1 VAVIGAERPENAE
14 GQNMKQRILII
25 GSGFAGMWSAVSAA
39 RLAHL
44 QGNDS
49 LEIAVLAP
57 QPELRVR
64 PRFYEANVST
74 LTADLQPL
82 FAELNIRF
90 IAGHAERID
99 ATENSVWYKTPDS
112 QSTFMTYDRLIIASG
127 SHLHHF
133 GIKGIAEHGF
143 DVDQMDSAQ
152 RLEDHLHALANQP
165 ESPARNTVV
174 VCGGGFTG
182 IELATELP
190 SRLKAL
196 FGENTQT
203 RIVVVE
209 RGSEIGGRWSEALR
223 DVIRN
228 ASDELGIEWRLN
240 AGVEVVDASGV
251 TLQDGSRIDAATV
264 VWTAGVKASPLGE
277 NLTADRDALGRFVV
291 NEELQIPTYSN
302 IFATG
307 DMAHAKSDDIGN
319 TALMTCQHA
328 IQLGKFAGHNAA
340 ASLLGVEGLPYRQV
354 NYVTCLDLGAWGAVY
369 TEGWDQQ
376 LKLVREDAKKLKIAI
391 TNELIYPPKADR
403 DVAFAAADPLAK
415 FV

>member
-1 VAVIGAERPENAE
+1 
-14 GQNMKQRILII
+14 MKQRILII
-25 GSGFAGMWSAVSAA
+25 GSGFAGMWAAVSAA
-39 RLAHL
+39 RVAHL
-44 QGNDS
+44 QGNTD

-90 IAGHAERID
+90 IAGHAERVES
-99 ATENSVWYKTPDS
+99 AESGVWYKTPEGD
-112 QSTFMTYDRLIIASG
+112 STFIPYDKLIIASG
-127 SHLHHF
+127 SRLHHF

-143 DVDQMDSAQ
+143 DIDQLDTAQ
-152 RLEDHLHALANQP
+152 RLEDHLNALANQP
-165 ESPARNTVV
+165 ESAARNTVV

-190 SRLKAL
+190 SRLKSL
-196 FGENTQT
+196 LGSNTNT
-203 RIVVVE
+203 KVVVVE
-209 RGSEIGGRWSEALR
+209 RGAQIGGRYSEALR
-223 DVIRN
+223 SIIRD

-240 AGVEVVDASGV
+240 AAVEMVDAQGV

-264 VWTAGVKASPLGE
+264 VWTAGVQASAFGE
-277 NLTADRDALGRFVV
+277 NLTADRDNLGRFVV
-291 NEELQIPTYSN
+291 TEELQIPGYNN
-302 IFATG
+302 IYATG
-307 DMAHAKSDDIGN
+307 DMAHAKTDNFGN

-340 ASLLGVEGLPYRQV
+340 ASLLGVEGLPYRQEV
-354 NYVTCLDLGAWGAVY
+354 YVTCLDLGAWGAVY
-369 TEGWDQQ
+369 TEGWDQEV
-376 LKLVREDAKKLKIAI
+376 KMVREEAKKLKIAI
-391 TNELIYPPKADR
+391 TNELIYPPKANR
-403 DVAFAAADPLAK
+403 DEAFAAADPLAK

>member
-1 VAVIGAERPENAE
+1 
-14 GQNMKQRILII
+14 MKQRILII
-25 GSGFAGMWSAVSAA
+25 GSGFAGMWAAVSAA

-44 QGNDS
+44 QGSNE

-64 PRFYEANVST
+64 PRFYEANVAS

-82 FAELNIRF
+82 FAELDVHF
-90 IAGHAERID
+90 IAGHAQRIE
-99 ATENSVWYKTPDS
+99 AAEGGVWYKTPEGEE
-112 QSTFMTYDRLIIASG
+112 TFLTYERLVIASG

-143 DVDQMDSAQ
+143 DIDQLETAQ
-152 RLEDHLHALANQP
+152 RLEEHLNNLVNLP
-165 ESPARNTVV
+165 ESKARNTVV

-190 SRLKAL
+190 ARLKAL
-196 FGENTQT
+196 LGDDAQT
-203 RIVVVE
+203 KVVVVE
-209 RGSEIGGRWSEALR
+209 RGPTIGGRYSEELREEIRKASEALG
-223 DVIRN
+223 V
-228 ASDELGIEWRLN
+228 EWHLN
-240 AGVEVVDASGV
+240 AAVEMVDASGV
-251 TLQDGSRIDAATV
+251 TLQDGTHIEAATV
-264 VWTAGVKASPLGE
+264 VWTAGVKASPFGE
-277 NLTADRDALGRFVV
+277 NLTADRDTLGRFIVTP
-291 NEELQIPTYSN
+291 ELQIPGYSD

-307 DMAHAKSDDIGN
+307 DMAHAKTDDVGN

-340 ASLLGVEGLPYRQV
+340 ASLLGVEGLPYQQV

-376 LKLVREDAKKLKIAI
+376 IKLVREDAKKLKIAI
-391 TNELIYPPKADR
+391 TNELIYPPKADKE
-403 DVAFAAADPLAK
+403 VAFAAADPLAK

>member
-1 VAVIGAERPENAE
+1 
-14 GQNMKQRILII
+14 MKQRILII
-25 GSGFAGMWSAVSAA
+25 GSGFAGMWAAVSAA

-44 QGNDS
+44 QHADN

-57 QPELRVR
+57 QPELHVR
-64 PRFYEANVST
+64 PRFYEANVAS

-82 FAELNIRF
+82 FAALNIRF
-90 IAGHAERID
+90 IAGHAECVD
-99 ATENSVWYKTPDS
+99 AAESRVGYKTSDS
-112 QSTFMTYDRLIIASG
+112 QSTFISYDKLVLASG

-133 GIKGIAEHGF
+133 GIKGIAEQGF
-143 DVDQMDSAQ
+143 DIDQLDTAQ
-152 RLEDHLHALANQP
+152 RLEDHLNALATQP
-165 ESPARNTVV
+165 ESTARNTVV

-196 FGENTQT
+196 FGDNTKT
-203 RIVVVE
+203 KVVVVE
-209 RGSEIGGRWSEALR
+209 RSAVIGGRYSEALR
-223 DVIRN
+223 DIIRD
-228 ASDELGIEWRLN
+228 ASNELGIEWRLN
-240 AGVEVVDASGV
+240 AGVEVVDAAGV
-251 TLQDGSRIDAATV
+251 TLQDGSRIEASTV
-264 VWTAGVKASPLGE
+264 VWTAGVKASTLGE
-277 NLTADRDALGRFVV
+277 DLTADRDALGRFIVSP
-291 NEELQIPTYSN
+291 ELQIPGYRN

-307 DMAHAKSDDIGN
+307 DMAHAKTDDLGN

-328 IQLGKFAGHNAA
+328 IQLGKFAGHNAV
-340 ASLLGVEGLPYRQV
+340 ASLLGAAGLPYRQV

-376 LKLVREDAKKLKIAI
+376 VKLVREEGKKLKIAI

>member
-1 VAVIGAERPENAE
+1 
-14 GQNMKQRILII
+14 MKQRILII

-44 QGNDS
+44 QGNQS

-57 QPELRVR
+57 RPELRVR
-64 PRFYEANVST
+64 PRFYEENVAS

-82 FAELNIRF
+82 FTELNIRF
-90 IAGHAERID
+90 IPGQAERID
-99 ATENSVWYKTPDS
+99 AAENGVWYKTP
-112 QSTFMTYDRLIIASG
+112 QAESTFLPYDRLILATG

-143 DVDQMDSAQ
+143 DIDQLETAQ
-152 RLEDHLHALANQP
+152 RLEDHLNALAAQP
-165 ESPARNTVV
+165 ESEARNTVV

-190 SRLKAL
+190 TRLKAL
-196 FGENTQT
+196 FGANSKTKV
-203 RIVVVE
+203 VVVE
-209 RGSEIGGRWSEALR
+209 RGSVIGGRYSEALR
-223 DVIRN
+223 DIIRD
-228 ASDELGIEWRLN
+228 ASEELGVEWRLN

-251 TLQDGSRIDAATV
+251 TLQDGTRIEASTV
-264 VWTAGVKASPLGE
+264 VWTAGVKASSLGE
-277 NLTADRDALGRFVV
+277 NLTADRDTLGRFIVAD
-291 NEELQIPTYSN
+291 NLQIPGYSN

-307 DMAHAKSDDIGN
+307 DMAHAKTDDVGN

-340 ASLLGVEGLPYRQV
+340 ASLLEVEALPYRQV

-376 LKLVREDAKKLKIAI
+376 VKLVREEAKKLKIAI
-391 TNELIYPPKADR
+391 TNELIYPPKAER

>member
-1 VAVIGAERPENAE
+1 
-14 GQNMKQRILII
+14 MKQRILII

-44 QGNDS
+44 QGNTS

-57 QPELRVR
+57 EPTLHVR
-64 PRFYEANVST
+64 PRFYEANVDT

-82 FAELNIRF
+82 FTELNIRF
-90 IAGHAERID
+90 IAGHARCID
-99 ATENSVWYKTPDS
+99 DSKKGVWYNATDS
-112 QSTFMTYDRLIIASG
+112 ESAFISYDKLIIASG
-127 SHLHHF
+127 SRLCSP
-133 GIKGIAEHGF
+133 GIKGFAEHGF
-143 DVDQMDSAQ
+143 DIDQLGSAK
-152 RLEDHLHALANQP
+152 RLENHLKTLAKQP

-196 FGENTQT
+196 FGKDSTT
-203 RIVVVE
+203 KVVVVE
-209 RGSEIGGRWSEALR
+209 RGPVIGGRYSQALR
-223 DVIRN
+223 DVISN
-228 ASDELGIEWRLN
+228 ASDQLGIEWHLN
-240 AGVEVVDASGV
+240 AGVEMIDESGV
-251 TLQDGSRIDAATV
+251 TLQDGTRIETATV

-277 NLTADRDALGRFVV
+277 NLVASRDVSGRFIVTQ
-291 NEELQIPTYSN
+291 ELQIPGYSD

-307 DMAHAKSDDIGN
+307 DMAHAKTDDDGN

-328 IQLGKFAGHNAA
+328 IQLGKFAGHNAV
-340 ASLLGVEGLPYRQV
+340 ASLMGIESLPYRQV

-376 LKLVREDAKKLKIAI
+376 VKLLRQEAKKLKTDI
-391 TNELIYPPKADR
+391 TGVLIYPPKADR
-403 DVAFAAADPLAK
+403 NVAFAAADPLAK